1 MTDGMTDIKVIQC
14 PLSQAAGKIGAMAA
28 EAGCRDNI
36 FIVHDRNVSGIV
48 ERLGLDAKGTF
59 AIDGAEEAKS
69 FETVVRICRWLM
81 ELGADRNAFVL
92 GIGGGITTDMTGF
105 AASVYKRG
113 VKFAFLPTT
122 LLAQVDAAIGGKN
135 GVNLDSYKN
144 MIGII
149 RQSEGTF
156 ICPEVLETLP
166 YSQITSG
173 AAEMLKT
180 FIIDDS
186 GKSYDKAVS
195 LLEYVNTSDDK
206 QAALRKQGPRF
217 QKLIAAAA
225 SVKAGIAGRDP
236 DEHGERRFLNLGHT
250 FAHAI
255 EKNSKER
262 IGHGAAVSMGII
274 LAARLAEELGV
285 AKRGLASGLEADFR
299 ACGMPT
305 VCPYSIESLAEAMK
319 KDKKAE
325 GQIVHFVLPV
335 RIGQV
340 ITRELPVEE
349 VVEALR

>member
-1 MTDGMTDIKVIQC
+1 MTEIKVIQC
-14 PLSQAAGKIGAMAA
+14 PLAQAAGKIVALAG

-36 FIVHDRNVSGIV
+36 FIVYDRNVAGIV
-48 ERLGLDAKGTF
+48 ERLGLEAKGTL
-59 AIDGAEEAKS
+59 AIDGTEASKS
-69 FETVVRICRWLM
+69 FETVALICRWLM
-81 ELGADRNAFVL
+81 DLGADRNAFVL

-135 GVNLDSYKN
+135 GVNLDSFKN
-144 MIGII
+144 MMGVI
-149 RQSEGTF
+149 RQSVATL

-173 AAEMLKT
+173 AAELLKT

-186 GKSYDKAVS
+186 GNNYDKAVS
-195 LLEYVNTSDDK
+195 LLSQVNGAEDK
-206 QAALRKQGPRF
+206 TGVLKKNARQF
-217 QKLIAAAA
+217 QSLIAAAA

-236 DEHGERRFLNLGHT
+236 EEHGERRFLNLGHT

-255 EKNSKER
+255 EKNSRER
-262 IGHGAAVSMGII
+262 IGHGAAVSMGMI
-274 LAARLAEELGV
+274 LAARLSEELGV
-285 AKRGLASGLEADFR
+285 AARGLAGGLEADFLS
-299 ACGMPT
+299 CGMPT
-305 VCPYSIESLAEAMK
+305 RCPYVIESLAEAMK

-325 GQIVHFVLPV
+325 GNIVHFVLPV

-340 ITRELPVEE
+340 ITRDLTVEE
-349 VVEALR
+349 VTEALR

>member
-1 MTDGMTDIKVIQC
+1 MTEIKVIQC
-14 PLSQAAGKIGAMAA
+14 PLAQAAGKIVALAG

-36 FIVHDRNVSGIV
+36 FIVHDRNVAGIV
-48 ERLGLDAKGTF
+48 ERLGLEAKGTL
-59 AIDGAEEAKS
+59 AIDGTEESKS
-69 FETVVRICRWLM
+69 FETVALICRWLM
-81 ELGADRNAFVL
+81 DLGADRNAFVL

-135 GVNLDSYKN
+135 GVNLDSFKN
-144 MIGII
+144 MMGVI
-149 RQSEGTF
+149 RQSEATL

-173 AAEMLKT
+173 AAELLKT

-186 GKSYDKAVS
+186 GNNYDKAVS
-195 LLEYVNTSDDK
+195 LLSQVNGAEDK
-206 QAALRKQGPRF
+206 TGVLKKNARQF
-217 QKLIAAAA
+217 QSLIAAAA

-236 DEHGERRFLNLGHT
+236 EEHGERRFLNLGHT

-255 EKNSKER
+255 EKNSRER
-262 IGHGAAVSMGII
+262 IGHGAAVSMGMI
-274 LAARLAEELGV
+274 LAARLSEELGV
-285 AKRGLASGLEADFR
+285 AARGLAGGLEADFLS
-299 ACGMPT
+299 CGMPT
-305 VCPYSIESLAEAMK
+305 RCPYGIESLAEAMK

-325 GQIVHFVLPV
+325 GNIVHFVLPV

-340 ITRELPVEE
+340 ITRDLTVEE
-349 VVEALR
+349 VTEALR